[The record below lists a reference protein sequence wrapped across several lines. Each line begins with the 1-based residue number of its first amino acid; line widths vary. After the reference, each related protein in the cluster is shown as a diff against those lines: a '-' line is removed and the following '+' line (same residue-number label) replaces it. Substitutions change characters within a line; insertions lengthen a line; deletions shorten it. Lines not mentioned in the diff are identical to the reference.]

1 MWLEL
6 MCWNSWLFFID
17 QFLPRPGISPLL
29 PFSRARSIILS
40 GPLVTE
46 RSQAHLSKY
55 QNSRILCLW
64 LKNSLKTE
72 VLLVHRGAPERS
84 CRLYQLEH
92 GPQSRTEC
100 VQWTP
105 HYLETLGGEGSVLLP
120 PFLPDLAP
128 KCLFV
133 VAVVAPKRI
142 FSGGASGKEPACQRR
157 RRKRRGFNTW
167 VGKDPWGKEMA
178 THSSILVWKIP
189 RTDEPV
195 GLDSPQSHK
204 ELGMTE
210 YTHIQSIP
218 YFPEQGLNP
227 CPLYLKC
234 GLSTT
239 GAPGKSPDVL

>member
-84 CRLYQLEH
+84 CRLYRLEH

-167 VGKDPWGKEMA
+167 VGKDPWERKWQPTPVFLSGK
-178 THSSILVWKIP
+178 
-189 RTDEPV
+189 
-195 GLDSPQSHK
+195 
-204 ELGMTE
+204 
-210 YTHIQSIP
+210 
-218 YFPEQGLNP
+218 FQGQTSL
-227 CPLYLKC
+227 LA
-234 GLSTT
+234 STVHRVT
-239 GAPGKSPDVL
+239 KSWA